1 MVSNV
6 SAPETDSKGEL
17 TARASKGDGN
27 DATKAIKLLTER
39 TVDVVDSTRIGIE
52 RRDDE
57 IFTPRH

>member
-6 SAPETDSKGEL
+6 SVSETDSKGEL
-17 TARASKGDGN
+17 IARESKGDGN
-27 DATKAIKLLTER
+27 DATKAIKLCSER

-52 RRDDE
+52 RHDDE